1 MSILELIALSFFSN
15 LSDGCFSLREVCSS
29 TNEART
35 VLRSEARCTSPFKKA
50 SVAASPL
57 LNADCVVVVEYPV
70 ERGKPPFRIGE
81 LVGVRNRRYGRTAL
95 AFYAFKPSG
104 ALEALRPRPEEFEE
118 FS

>member
-1 MSILELIALSFFSN
+1 M
-15 LSDGCFSLREVCSS
+15 
-29 TNEART
+29 
-35 VLRSEARCTSPFKKA
+35 A

-95 AFYAFKPSG
+95 AFYAFGRRARSRR
-104 ALEALRPRPEEFEE
+104 RPRPEEFEE

>member
-1 MSILELIALSFFSN
+1 MAVLAVYFAGRLLGGFLGRRVQRRIEGVIPSLPVFKQVHPYVQQVVDFLFSDDKPIKFN
-15 LSDGCFSLREVCSS
+15 R
-29 TNEART
+29 
-35 VLRSEARCTSPFKKA
+35 
-50 SVAASPL
+50 
-57 LNADCVVVVEYPV
+57 VVVVEYPV